1 MNFFGF
7 PKKKE
12 NIDQKID
19 KCKKDELK
27 KKKDFGVGVSNNSSL
42 LKFGFKKETIKK
54 ENPEVKQEDS
64 SQKEVFIVNAILIFK
79 YGNYLIIE

>member
-12 NIDQKID
+12 NIDQKFD
-19 KCKKDELK
+19 KCKKDEIK
-27 KKKDFGVGVSNNSSL
+27 KKKDPFLGISNNSSL

-54 ENPEVKQEDS
+54 ENPEVKQQGNS
-64 SQKEVFIVNAILIFK
+64 SEKEVLIVKMHF
-79 YGNYLIIE
+79 